1 MFVATDLSK
10 LPLAYHGLEFLVDWA
25 SVPGFRPKSD
35 LAMQECDRIF
45 TIDTMSS
52 FGHDALISGHTIVR
66 DKASGGLVSVLR
78 ADLPVLVDVYAEPE
92 GIFVGNLC
100 VALARDLSDEHRR
113 WHYWKFNA
121 GELLHQALAVCA

>member
-10 LPLAYHGLEFLVDWA
+10 LPLVYHGLEFLVDWA

-92 GIFVGNLC
+92 GIFVGIC
-100 VALARDLSDEHRR
+100 ALL
-113 WHYWKFNA
+113 
-121 GELLHQALAVCA
+121 